1 VLQDLGTVASR
12 CFLAANHILAGI
24 PTMYLIE
31 RVTKSSMSVTSD
43 GDVPRH
49 GGEIG
54 AETPQNRPDSALGG
68 LSPQLRS
75 R

>member
-1 VLQDLGTVASR
+1 
-12 CFLAANHILAGI
+12 
-24 PTMYLIE
+24 MYLIE
-31 RVTKSSMSVTSD
+31 RVTKSSMSVTSG